1 MPVTSLKPTPAEP
14 PSRRERQ
21 RLETRNRIY
30 EAALEEFA
38 SAGYA
43 AAQIDR
49 IVEKAGVARG
59 TFYFHFPTKEHVL
72 LEQQRRI
79 EREIVARL
87 AAASG
92 ERTASVKDFL
102 LGLTRAIVSGAESVG
117 DRALG
122 RELMAIYVR
131 EPRVV
136 DASAN
141 PLVVAIVDYF
151 AEAAERG
158 EVRADL
164 PPEEIANIFLTS
176 LFGFV
181 ATSLDALEERLDEFG
196 RIIDVF
202 VRGVSA

>member
-1 MPVTSLKPTPAEP
+1 MPVTRLQPAPAEQP
-14 PSRRERQ
+14 TRRERQ

-30 EAALEEFA
+30 EAALEEFT
-38 SAGYA
+38 SAGYG

-72 LEQQRRI
+72 MEQQRRI
-79 EREIVARL
+79 ERAIVARL
-87 AAASG
+87 ADLSG
-92 ERTASVKDFL
+92 ERPASVKEFL
-102 LGLTRAIVSGAESVG
+102 LGLTRAIVAGAESIG

-122 RELMAIYVR
+122 RDLMAIYVR

-158 EVRADL
+158 EVRTDL

-181 ATSLDALEERLDEFG
+181 ATSIDALEERLEEFG